1 MKRLKRLLRR
11 KRKNSG
17 FTLVELVISCG
28 LLGIL
33 VLGITAFIGP
43 VLRSVASNEKNVG
56 ATLLAQTMDEY
67 INRSVRD
74 SYYVAIFTD
83 ASRSQTADD
92 GSITKK
98 DSIQAMKKF
107 ATDNSDIYE
116 LKCMSFVWAEDP
128 QTNEHKYMLMTE
140 TVKTTTG
147 GLVTNSET
155 DISKKMPQPVF
166 EYCFYNGLFPQV
178 EIEQLMGKAAA
189 PDDLASL
196 DASDPESEVPVPAIK
211 NTYKISA
218 SQDMSTAAFIGVG
231 YTEFANVRAD
241 SDENK
246 TLKFKFYP
254 VEDMESG
261 EEHPSTFIYYVARK
275 PTRFDP
281 KPSTESGS

>member
-33 VLGITAFIGP
+33 VLGVTAFVGP
-43 VLRSVASNEKNVG
+43 VLKSVSSNEKNVA

-67 INRSVRD
+67 INRSIRD

-83 ASRSQTADD
+83 ASRSQTTDD

-107 ATDNSDIYE
+107 AADNSDIYE
-116 LKCMSFVWAEDP
+116 LKCMSFIWAEDP
-128 QTNEHKYMLMTE
+128 LTHLHKYMLMTE
-140 TVKTTTG
+140 TVKTATG

-166 EYCFYNGLFPQV
+166 EYCFYDGLFPLV
-178 EIEQLMGKAAA
+178 EIEQLTGKAAA
-189 PDDLASL
+189 PDDMSSL
-196 DASDPESEVPVPAIK
+196 DASDPDSEVPVPAIK
-211 NTYKISA
+211 NTYTISTA
-218 SQDMSTAAFIGVG
+218 QDMSSAAFVGIG
-231 YTEFANVRAD
+231 YTEFGNVRAD

-261 EEHPSTFIYYVARK
+261 EAHPSTFIYYVARK
-275 PTRFDP
+275 PVKFDAP
-281 KPSTESGS
+281 VTT

>member
-1 MKRLKRLLRR
+1 MKRLKRLLHR

-17 FTLVELVISCG
+17 FTLVELIISCG

-33 VLGITAFIGP
+33 MLGVTAFIGP
-43 VLRSVASNEKNVG
+43 VLKSVSSNEKDV
-56 ATLLAQTMDEY
+56 AASLLAQTMDEY
-67 INRSVRD
+67 INRSIRD

-83 ASRSQTADD
+83 ASRSQTGDN

-116 LKCMSFVWAEDP
+116 MKCMSFVWTEDP
-128 QTNEHKYMLMTE
+128 QTNEYKYMLMTE

-155 DISKKMPQPVF
+155 DISKRMPQPVF
-166 EYCFYNGLFPQV
+166 EYCFYDYLFPQV
-178 EIEQLMGKAAA
+178 EIEQLKGRGAA
-189 PDDLASL
+189 PDDMSSL
-196 DASDPESEVPVPAIK
+196 DVSDPDSEVPVPAIK
-211 NTYKISA
+211 NTYTISTT
-218 SQDMSTAAFIGVG
+218 QDMSAVSFIGVG
-231 YTEFANVRAD
+231 YTEFGNVRAD

-246 TLKFKFYP
+246 TMKFKFYP

-261 EEHPSTFIYYVARK
+261 QEHPSTFIYYVVRK
-275 PTRFDP
+275 PVKFEFEATP
-281 KPSTESGS
+281 TT